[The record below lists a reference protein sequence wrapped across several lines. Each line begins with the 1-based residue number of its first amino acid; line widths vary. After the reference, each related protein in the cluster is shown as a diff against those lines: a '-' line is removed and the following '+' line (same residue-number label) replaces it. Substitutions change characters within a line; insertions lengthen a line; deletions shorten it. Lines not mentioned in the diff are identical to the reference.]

1 MNEPYPDLGLEQ
13 WRFLAALDALGGVA
27 HINILDA
34 LAPLTARQLID
45 LLKKTADPGLLH
57 AGQR

>member
-1 MNEPYPDLGLEQ
+1 MKEPYPDPALEQ
-13 WRFLAALDALGGVA
+13 WKFLVVLDALGGVA

-45 LLKKTADPGLLH
+45 LLKKATDQACS
-57 AGQR
+57 AGQQ